1 MSVGDSIRFFRKKA
15 GLSQEELADILHIKK
30 QTLSGYERG
39 TREVRVSVLKPK
51 VPSFYT
57 KDYVGTGTSI
67 SS

>member
-1 MSVGDSIRFFRKKA
+1 MDEVTLRKI
-15 GLSQEELADILHIKK
+15 LAENYGNENASLEF
-30 QTLSGYERG
+30 L
-39 TREVRVSVLKPK
+39 REGGSHTYLVNGETKYLLKPK

>member
-1 MSVGDSIRFFRKKA
+1 MSRWSDEMRKRYPDK
-15 GLSQEELADILHIKK
+15 SQAAEILADALAN
-30 QTLSGYERG
+30 LNLGFES
-39 TREVRVSVLKPK
+39 LNPK